1 MSPDP
6 STISQVIAD
15 PGAVGIRPFEAAV
28 LHAEGYDI
36 PDILL
41 SRMYLKDTQTK
52 ELLSII
58 FEKSGALIDDA
69 IREFVEF

>member
-1 MSPDP
+1 
-6 STISQVIAD
+6 
-15 PGAVGIRPFEAAV
+15 
-28 LHAEGYDI
+28 
-36 PDILL
+36 
-41 SRMYLKDTQTK
+41 MYLKDTQTK